1 VPRIHP
7 TALVDRTSELADDV
21 EVGPY
26 SIVGAGVRIGA
37 GTVLGPHV
45 VISGRTAIGRGNRF
59 FPFCSIGGAPQDKKY
74 AGEDTELVIGDGN
87 TVRECCT
94 ISLGTAQGGGVTR
107 IGSDNWIMAYAH
119 IAHDCL
125 VGDHTILANNAT
137 LAGHVTVGDW
147 VVIGGLSAVHQFC
160 SVGPHAMAGGGS
172 IVLRDIPPYV
182 MGNGNPTEPH
192 GINTEGLKR
201 RGYEADTI
209 NLLRR
214 AYRTLY
220 KDGLTTV
227 EAVSALAA
235 MAAEHP
241 ASAGAIGLLKDFV
254 SNSQRGIIR

>member
-1 VPRIHP
+1 MPRIHS

-26 SIVGAGVRIGA
+26 SVVGARVRIGA

-45 VISGRTAIGRGNRF
+45 VISGRTTIGRGNRF

-107 IGSDNWIMAYAH
+107 IGSDNWIMAYVH
-119 IAHDCL
+119 IAHDCV

-182 MGNGNPTEPH
+182 MCNGNPAEPH

-201 RGYEADTI
+201 RGFEAETI

-214 AYRTLY
+214 AYKLLY
-220 KDGLTTV
+220 KEGMTTV

-235 MAAEHP
+235 MAVEHP
-241 ASAGAIGLLKDFV
+241 ASAAAIGLLKEFV
-254 SNSQRGIIR
+254 GNSQRGIIR